1 MHCTVASVTSQGRDG
16 MHEGVVD
23 GVVMLVLLLQL
34 LPEVCEDE
42 GDRGRKGN
50 SEGALLL
57 MMSCCQDASP
67 VIA

>member
-1 MHCTVASVTSQGRDG
+1 

-34 LPEVCEDE
+34 SPEVCEDE